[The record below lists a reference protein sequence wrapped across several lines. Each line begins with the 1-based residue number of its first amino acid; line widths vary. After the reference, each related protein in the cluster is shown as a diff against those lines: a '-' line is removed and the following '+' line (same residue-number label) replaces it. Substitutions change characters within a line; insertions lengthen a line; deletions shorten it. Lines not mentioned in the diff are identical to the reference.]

1 MSVVLSYDFLMHL
14 NMSTAQGHCTVQL
27 GPISINTGVVKEI
40 IDKPGPVS
48 YGLDSNYLGY
58 I

>member
-1 MSVVLSYDFLMHL
+1 
-14 NMSTAQGHCTVQL
+14 MSTAQGHWTVQL

-40 IDKPGPVS
+40 IINYNKPGPVS
-48 YGLDSNYLGY
+48 YGLDLNYLGY